1 LRNTKDITGANIIE
15 KQNIVDAIIPA
26 RGSSKGLP
34 RKNIRK
40 IYGKPLIAYSIEA
53 ATECPGIRHC
63 IVSTEDSEIK
73 QVSLDYGVEVVD
85 RPLELATD
93 SAQTN
98 VVVRHVLE
106 TLLQE
111 NNLPE
116 YFALLQPTSPLRT
129 AGHIQ
134 SCIDA
139 FFNSNAACAM
149 SVTETEH
156 HPYKNFTMEN
166 AYLEPLFDAE
176 SVEKRRQDLP
186 TIFRPNG
193 AIFLMSSNLFLSKN
207 VFFVQP
213 ALPYLMDQE
222 ASIDIDN
229 MFDLLLA
236 EFIVKRAAKL

>member
-1 LRNTKDITGANIIE
+1 MK

-26 RGSSKGLP
+26 RGGSKGLP

-53 ATECPGIRHC
+53 TIECPGIRRC

-73 QVSLDYGVEVVD
+73 QVSLDYGAEVID

-93 SAQTN
+93 TAQTN
-98 VVVRHVLE
+98 AVVKHVLE
-106 TLLQE
+106 KLLQE
-111 NNLPE
+111 NNFPE
-116 YFALLQPTSPLRT
+116 YFVMLQPTSPLRT
-129 AGHIQ
+129 AEHIQ

-139 FFNSNAACAM
+139 FFNSNAACAI
-149 SVTETEH
+149 SVTETKH
-156 HPYKNFTMEN
+156 HPHKNFIMQN
-166 AYLEPLFDAE
+166 GFLQPLFDAE

-207 VFFVQP
+207 VFFVQQ
-213 ALPYLMDQE
+213 ALPYFMDWE

-229 MFDLLLA
+229 EFDLLLA
-236 EFIVKRAAKL
+236 EFIAKRAAEL